1 MKSKMTQK
9 IRGIVDWYD
18 EEKGYGVI
26 RGENGNDYFI
36 HHSNLSLSLKKG
48 FHVIFQTRPRSHNKQ
63 GFEAYD
69 VSLESYDDFSKEKKN
84 DSRILPINGKKFT
97 EDKSK
102 INYANKLINEKQTDV
117 SSTKVNTI
125 QPQSFKS
132 LIFTKLHRLIH
143 IENGY
148 ITDRVKGTY
157 YYQKTVSRLSL
168 KDIVYLQREPENPFD
183 QNAIKIEDNSGETIG
198 HIDRELASIIAGQF
212 DNYNQRIPATVVRLS
227 DGIVSSREVWIEF
240 LIPGFN
246 SN

>member
-1 MKSKMTQK
+1 MTQK

-36 HHSNLSLSLKKG
+36 HHSNLSLSLNKG
-48 FHVIFQTRPRSHNKQ
+48 FHVIFQIKPRSHNKQ

-84 DSRILPINGKKFT
+84 DSRILPINGKIYT

-102 INYANKLINEKQTDV
+102 INYTNKLINEKQTKV
-117 SSTKVNTI
+117 SSTKVNII
-125 QPQSFKS
+125 QPQGCKS
-132 LIFTKLHRLIH
+132 IIFSKLHRLIH

-168 KDIVYLQREPENPFD
+168 NDTVYLQRELENPFD
-183 QNAIKIEDNSGETIG
+183 QNAKKIENNSVETIG
-198 HIDRELASIIAGQF
+198 YIDRELALIIASQF
-212 DNYNQRIPATVVRLS
+212 DNYSQRIPATVVRMS
-227 DGIVSSREVWIEF
+227 DGIGSSREVWIEF
-240 LIPGFN
+240 LLPGFN
-246 SN
+246 